1 MKELLRSNDLVEISW
16 VMALLSDAH
25 IPARIL
31 DSNSSVIEGSIGAIP
46 RRIVVDDE
54 NLVEARRTL
63 IEAGEAHILKS

>member
-46 RRIVVDDE
+46 RRIVGDDE
-54 NLVEARRTL
+54 NLVEARRML

>member
-16 VMALLSDAH
+16 VMALLSDVH

-54 NLVEARRTL
+54 HLVEARRML

>member
-16 VMALLSDAH
+16 VMALLSDAD

-31 DSNSSVIEGSIGAIP
+31 DANASVIEGSIGAIP

-54 NLVEARRTL
+54 NLDEACRML
-63 IEAGEAHILKS
+63 IEAGEAHVLKS

>member
-25 IPARIL
+25 NPARIL

-54 NLVEARRTL
+54 NLVEARRML

>member
-46 RRIVVDDE
+46 RWIVVDDE
-54 NLVEARRTL
+54 HLVEARRML

>member
-16 VMALLSDAH
+16 VMALLSDVH

-31 DSNSSVIEGSIGAIP
+31 DSNSSVIEGSIDAIP

-54 NLVEARRTL
+54 HLVEARRML

>member
-46 RRIVVDDE
+46 QRIVVDDE
-54 NLVEARRTL
+54 DLVEARWML
-63 IEAGEAHILKS
+63 IEAGEEQILKS

>member
-16 VMALLSDAH
+16 VMALLSDAD

-31 DSNSSVIEGSIGAIP
+31 DLNASVIEGSIGAIP

-54 NLVEARRTL
+54 NLDEACRML
-63 IEAGEAHILKS
+63 IESGETHVLKS

>member
-31 DSNSSVIEGSIGAIP
+31 DSNASVIEGSIGAIP

-54 NLVEARRTL
+54 NLDEAFRML
-63 IEAGEAHILKS
+63 IEAGEAHVLKS

>member
-16 VMALLSDAH
+16 VMALLSDVH

-54 NLVEARRTL
+54 NLVEARRML

>member
-54 NLVEARRTL
+54 NLVEARWML

>member
-54 NLVEARRTL
+54 NLVKARRML